1 MSKVEMKHKGFTG
14 SYEISFEDDCL
25 HGRVLFID
33 DLISFEGSTPAGLR
47 QAFIDAVDRY
57 IDHCEKT
64 GKPPNTP
71 YSGTFN
77 VRVGPELHRSAVR
90 CAQRRGMTL
99 NELTTRALQASV
111 DQEAPVAYPPN
122 ADRTPRAEFALHQ
135 EVHRAT

>member
-1 MSKVEMKHKGFTG
+1 MGKFEMKHKGFTG

-33 DLISFEGSTPAGLR
+33 DLISYEGSTPAELK

-57 IDHCEKT
+57 VDHCEKT
-64 GKPPNTP
+64 GKPPNKP

-77 VRVGPELHRSAVR
+77 VRVGPELHRIAVR

-99 NELTTRALQASV
+99 NELTTRALQAAV
-111 DQEAPVAYPPN
+111 EQEAPVAYPAR
-122 ADRTPRAEFALHQ
+122 ADCTLTSDFALHQ
-135 EVHRAT
+135 ETHRAT

>member
-33 DLISFEGSTPAGLR
+33 DLISYEGSTPAELK

-57 IDHCEKT
+57 VDHCEKT
-64 GKPPNTP
+64 GKPPNKP

-77 VRVGPELHRSAVR
+77 VRVGPELHRIAAR

-99 NELTTRALQASV
+99 NELTTRALQAAV
-111 DQEAPVAYPPN
+111 EQESPVAYPAH
-122 ADRTPRAEFALHQ
+122 ADCTLTTELALHQ
-135 EVHRAT
+135 ETHRAT